1 MRARAPR
8 APALKKLH
16 AQPLD
21 AAEQPISEKLAQ
33 MCKPSEMRRRIMG
46 LGPNIQVPPSAKR
59 GLRRI
64 DIRQLRGLDLYRP
77 TDNAIMFRYQS
88 VSGALQTP

>member
-16 AQPLD
+16 VQPLN

-33 MCKPSEMRRRIMG
+33 MCKPSEMRRRIVG

-59 GLRRI
+59 GLHCTDIWQLGGLDMSRRI
-64 DIRQLRGLDLYRP
+64 DNTIV
-77 TDNAIMFRYQS
+77 FRYQS
-88 VSGALQTP
+88 ISNTP

>member
-8 APALKKLH
+8 TPALKKLH

-33 MCKPSEMRRRIMG
+33 MCKPSEMRCRIMG

-59 GLRRI
+59 GLR
-64 DIRQLRGLDLYRP
+64 LYRHLGRLSLSHV
-77 TDNAIMFRYQS
+77 TANTILFC
-88 VSGALQTP
+88 